1 MNIINYAVRQEMNQM
16 PSGHYA
22 RSEGDLVATTIYL
35 VAPEVRDMLYTYQE
49 MTWQVDEELLQ
60 RRDELGIPDFIND
73 PWDIV
78 QDYVWDDQKYL
89 AARKEL
95 LAQFSAPEMVEINP
109 SSVDG
114 WERIHLSDVY
124 VRN

>member
-1 MNIINYAVRQEMNQM
+1 MNTIEYAVRQEVSQA

-49 MTWQVDEELLQ
+49 MTWQVDEELLE
-60 RRDELGIPDFIND
+60 RREELGIPDFIRSV
-73 PWDIV
+73 WDLV
-78 QDYVWDDQKYL
+78 EDYVWDYL

-109 SSVDG
+109 PNVDG
-114 WERIHLSDVY
+114 WERVHLSDVY